1 MEITKKNDKNRENHH
16 FMKIENVFVDSEG
29 YQEVRDKNFVHVSRV
44 QTMIYHFCIY
54 VVFEILIVFI

>member
-1 MEITKKNDKNRENHH
+1 
-16 FMKIENVFVDSEG
+16 MKIENVFVDSEG

-54 VVFEILIVFI
+54 VVFEILIVLILKCLL